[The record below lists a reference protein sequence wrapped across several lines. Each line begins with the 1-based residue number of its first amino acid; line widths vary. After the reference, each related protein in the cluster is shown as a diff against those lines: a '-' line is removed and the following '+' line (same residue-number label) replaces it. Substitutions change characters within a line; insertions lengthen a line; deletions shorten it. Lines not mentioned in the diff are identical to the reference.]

1 MLAMVLVGMFASA
14 CAEEEFPNR
23 DIEWFVGFNAGG
35 GFDVASRIIAD
46 KMSDDLGVD
55 VVVRNIPGGGGRRA
69 VQEISR
75 GEPDGYSIS
84 IVNMPNQITAELL
97 DPEGVDFNSIGWVG
111 RAVIQTYGM
120 YTAADYPYNTP
131 SEIAASV
138 PEPRYCLTGLSGHSF
153 LVASIA
159 TEELGIPWN
168 PVTGYKGSEIRAG
181 QLRGECE
188 LASGPIAGDT
198 LTAVNG
204 PEFKVLW
211 MFSDERFE
219 QVPDAPT
226 ISELGH
232 ASVGAATLANNG
244 MVMAPPG
251 TPDNVLNILS
261 TSLNKAL
268 ADPEVIEAI
277 HARGM
282 AVSILTPQEASKA
295 VEGMFG
301 IVEENIDV
309 VRAKSVA
316 AN

>member
-120 YTAADYPYNTP
+120 YTAADTTLLVGLRHQFL
-131 SEIAASV
+131 SHAIASQD
-138 PEPRYCLTGLSGHSF
+138 C
-153 LVASIA
+153 
-159 TEELGIPWN
+159 
-168 PVTGYKGSEIRAG
+168 
-181 QLRGECE
+181 RG
-188 LASGPIAGDT
+188 
-198 LTAVNG
+198 
-204 PEFKVLW
+204 
-211 MFSDERFE
+211 
-219 QVPDAPT
+219 
-226 ISELGH
+226 
-232 ASVGAATLANNG
+232 
-244 MVMAPPG
+244 
-251 TPDNVLNILS
+251 ILS
-261 TSLNKAL
+261 WLHQSQLKN
-268 ADPEVIEAI
+268 
-277 HARGM
+277 
-282 AVSILTPQEASKA
+282 
-295 VEGMFG
+295 
-301 IVEENIDV
+301 
-309 VRAKSVA
+309 
-316 AN
+316 